1 MANKVYIEGV
11 EDVMRCF
18 DEGPKRLLKLS
29 QGASRAGAR
38 AVVKHLKK
46 GEGMSRWRRLV
57 SAKVKKTRE
66 GMISSTMGLYNKEGL
81 PAKEKIPDWFKAY
94 WLNYGTLEGRDPSHT
109 FQRKVRP
116 LTSSVAS
123 RRKNKLGIAYRNFF
137 EKSTEGWTDVFV
149 EAYEKYLADQQEQLV
164 KNK

>member
-1 MANKVYIEGV
+1 
-11 EDVMRCF
+11 
-18 DEGPKRLLKLS
+18 
-29 QGASRAGAR
+29 
-38 AVVKHLKK
+38 
-46 GEGMSRWRRLV
+46 
-57 SAKVKKTRE
+57 
-66 GMISSTMGLYNKEGL
+66 MGLYNKEGL

-164 KNK
+164 KDK